1 MSHCCRTKVAVRV
14 HHRQTFRNP
23 MSPRIA
29 YVVSAFPVLTE
40 TFILYEM
47 IAMEKLGVRVEVYPL
62 RRGRG
67 QITHM
72 EAGRWIRRAHYR
84 PFFSMRVLRA
94 QWHFIRRDSAGYFQ
108 LWAEVLAGTWGS
120 ANFLLGAIA

>member
-1 MSHCCRTKVAVRV
+1 MSRCCRTRVALRAQ
-14 HHRQTFRNP
+14 HIENSRSP

-29 YVVSAFPVLTE
+29 YIVSAFPVLTE

-47 IAMEKLGVRVEVYPL
+47 IAMEKLGVAVEIYPL

-67 QITHM
+67 QVTHT
-72 EAGRWIRRAHYR
+72 EAGRWIRHAHYR
-84 PFFSMRVLRA
+84 PFVSVRVLRA
-94 QWHFIRRDSAGYFQ
+94 QWHFIRRDPAGYFK

-120 ANFLLGAIA
+120 ANFLLG